1 MKLNGAILKHSVTFT
16 FFNNGYLRK
25 RLILRSNKFA
35 MKNLSLI
42 IACIAPCYLFSQGT
56 ADITPSVKSVT
67 LYQNGALVTHEGEI
81 TLEAGKTTVI
91 FHGLPS
97 RIDRQSIQL
106 SSNRDITILS
116 VTSHDDYMS
125 ISRNTSKVK
134 KWQDSL
140 NLINEDL
147 EATKN
152 TISILWEAKSLLKAN
167 TTVGGSQTGT
177 TVLAVKSM
185 YDFYIKQMTSID
197 DSLMRLN
204 KRESRYES
212 RMKKIADEITEWREK
227 TDTLAS
233 DVEASISSDKNQ
245 KVTFDLSYLT
255 YDASWSPVY
264 DLRAQD
270 IKHTCQFSYKANI
283 SQHTGQD
290 WNNIDLTLSSSNP
303 VINQTAPTLHP
314 WYLAYAY
321 LALGGEQSVLSG
333 SVAGVYAQ
341 SLNTG
346 AYYKN
351 NLADNMA
358 TNKPDADGNTKDEEK
373 IALDQTAKTI
383 VNTTNSTQLS
393 VEFHI
398 DVPYTLPSDEK
409 PHTVEIKK
417 YDLNAIYHYL
427 TIPKLQRDVFLLAGI
442 TKWEELNIL
451 AGEVNIYFAG
461 AYVGKSYISPEAT
474 SDTLNFSL
482 GMDKKI
488 VVKRTRSTDFSSTQW
503 IGSNKTQTF
512 GWTITLHNSQS
523 DSLST
528 DVFDQIPLTT
538 DKDII
543 ITAVDLGG
551 AKENA
556 TGKLTWHVS
565 LAAGETKKL
574 TFSYSVKYPKDKTL
588 SNLWQ

>member
-1 MKLNGAILKHSVTFT
+1 
-16 FFNNGYLRK
+16 
-25 RLILRSNKFA
+25 

-42 IACIAPCYLFSQGT
+42 IACMAPLYLFSQGT
-56 ADITPSVKSVT
+56 ADISPAVKSVT
-67 LYQNGALVTHEGEI
+67 LYQNGALVTHEGEV
-81 TLEAGKTTVI
+81 TLDAGKTTVV

-140 NLINEDL
+140 DLINEDL
-147 EATKN
+147 EGIKN
-152 TISILWEAKSLLKAN
+152 TISILWEAKNLLKAN

-177 TVLAVKSM
+177 TVMAVKSM
-185 YDFYIKQMTSID
+185 YDFYIKQMTALD

-204 KRESRYES
+204 KKESRYQN
-212 RMKKIADEITEWREK
+212 RIKKIADEITEWRAK

-303 VINQTAPTLHP
+303 VINQTAPTLYP
-314 WYLAYAY
+314 WYLSYYYPQYNTNASSPPA
-321 LALGGEQSVLSG
+321 AQ
-333 SVAGVYAQ
+333 GVYTQ
-341 SLNTG
+341 SNNSNSLNIRGSRSEATEYIIDG
-346 AYYKN
+346 QKVT
-351 NLADNMA
+351 ADQTTRA
-358 TNKPDADGNTKDEEK
+358 IGNT
-373 IALDQTAKTI
+373 
-383 VNTTNSTQLS
+383 TTSTQLS

-427 TIPKLQRDVFLLAGI
+427 TIPKLQKDVFLLAGI

-488 VVKRTRSTDFSSTQW
+488 VVKRTRSTDFSAAQW

-528 DVFDQIPLTT
+528 DVFDQIPLST

-543 ITAVDLGG
+543 VTAIDLGG

-565 LAAGETKKL
+565 LAAGETRKL